1 LGEQSAQVADRIE
14 LAGLLHLIKDLQRVN
29 EAQRRRIEFL
39 ERRLEQRFVDT
50 RQDYVSRIKYFEG
63 MQQRVLQL
71 FLEDVSAGVGL
82 SMPEVLEEWARKFP
96 AIKSANVDRRVQEL
110 ARAGRLWK
118 CKDDDGIVRFYLKL
132 RE

>member
-1 LGEQSAQVADRIE
+1 LETANREDLG
-14 LAGLLHLIKDLQRVN
+14 GLLRLVDDLRRLN
-29 EAQRRRIEFL
+29 EGQRRRIEFL

-71 FLEDVSAGVGL
+71 FLEDVPAGVGL
-82 SMPEVLEEWARKFP
+82 SIPEVLEELARKFP
-96 AIKSANVDRRVQEL
+96 AIKSANWDRRVQEL
-110 ARAGRLWK
+110 ARAGKLWK